1 MTYIVTDPV
10 SVHEIVVS
18 AFISPQSIQ
27 ETLNNLCEASRSVC
41 DGKKDIEVCQFL
53 ERSFY
58 EVFNGCKAFPFGSRM
73 SGLASSDS
81 DLDVFLDT
89 GNNNNNNNNNNIV
102 ESSST
107 HRQRS
112 YSK

>member
-27 ETLNNLCEASRSVC
+27 ETLNNLCEASRSVS
-41 DGKKDIEVCQFL
+41 DGRKDIEVCQFL
-53 ERSFY
+53 ERLFS
-58 EVFNGCKAFPFGSRM
+58 EVYKGCKAFPFGSRL

-89 GNNNNNNNNNNIV
+89 GNNNNNNNNDNV

-112 YSK
+112 YIK